1 MKVNPNIVRLFP
13 NFRDVEKQYF
23 KRTSIFP
30 IMHLIIIK
38 RSTYE
43 KYPFIGKSLFDAFN
57 ESKNIALNRMKNL
70 AALRYMLPWLA
81 DDLDEIESIF
91 KGDPWPYGEL
101 ENKLCIDTLVDYML
115 EQGIIGKRVSTN
127 DLFISVK

>member
-1 MKVNPNIVRLFP
+1 MSDSFDKNDSF
-13 NFRDVEKQYF
+13 QYDP
-23 KRTSIFP
+23 SEENV
-30 IMHLIIIK
+30 IK
-38 RSTYE
+38 
-43 KYPFIGKSLFDAFN
+43 IGN
-57 ESKNIALNRMKNL
+57 KN
-70 AALRYMLPWLA
+70 YS
-81 DDLDEIESIF
+81 LDEIESIF

>member
-1 MKVNPNIVRLFP
+1 
-13 NFRDVEKQYF
+13 
-23 KRTSIFP
+23 
-30 IMHLIIIK
+30 MHLIIIK

-57 ESKNIALNRMKNL
+57 ESKNIALTRMKNL
-70 AALRYMLPWLA
+70 AALRYMIPWLA